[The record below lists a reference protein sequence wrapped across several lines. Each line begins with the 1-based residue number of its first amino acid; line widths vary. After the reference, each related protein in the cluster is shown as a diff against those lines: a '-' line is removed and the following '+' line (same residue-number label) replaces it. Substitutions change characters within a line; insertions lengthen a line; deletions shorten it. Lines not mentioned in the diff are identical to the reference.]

1 MPDEL
6 HPDDAAALREPGRH
20 GEGALRQQLSNAVV
34 ALYKEFFGRG
44 PTSAQTYL
52 EPNLVVLVLGGGYTA
67 AEQTM
72 FESGRWHDVRE
83 ARHAWQDTME
93 LRFVAAVEQITQ
105 RTVTAFM
112 SASHQDPD
120 VSVELFL
127 LDAESP
133 AKHPAAR
140 AEPA

>member
-1 MPDEL
+1 MQDEL

-20 GEGALRQQLSNAVV
+20 GEGVLRQQLSNAVV

-52 EPNLVVLVLGGGYTA
+52 EPNLVILVLGGGYTA
-67 AEQTM
+67 AEQTL

-83 ARHAWQDTME
+83 ARQAWQDTME

-120 VSVELFL
+120 VSVELFV
-127 LDAESP
+127 LDSSSP
-133 AKHPAAR
+133 QDAAR
-140 AEPA
+140 AQTT